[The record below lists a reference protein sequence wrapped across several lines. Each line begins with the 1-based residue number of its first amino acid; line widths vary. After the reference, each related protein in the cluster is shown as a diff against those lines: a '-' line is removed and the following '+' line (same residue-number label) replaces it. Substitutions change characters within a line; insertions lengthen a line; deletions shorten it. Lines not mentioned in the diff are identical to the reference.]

1 MTVNRITWILLGC
14 CACFALVSRGAA
26 AEGLPNTVVEVRVE
40 GNERLSKN
48 AVLSYVKTR
57 VGTTYDDAAVKADR
71 DRLSASGRFSN
82 VTVTRTPTDKGVIV
96 TFKVA
101 ERATIGRISLL
112 GAKHYTETELRKD
125 LPISEGDPLSAA
137 SIQAGKR
144 ALLNKYHGDGFYFVE
159 ITVVDSPPAEKDE
172 VIYRI
177 VEGPRAIIKK
187 VLFEGNHYFK
197 DITLKLKAETKA
209 KFWPFLNGALNVEKL
224 DRDVQTIRNVY
235 INEGFLD
242 AEVGRRLDFSDD
254 KNSVRVTFLVKEGPR
269 YRINK
274 VVFNGNTVFS
284 SQELAGR
291 LRFEQ
296 GAFYTTEKL
305 RLDLKSLEFAY
316 GELGYIDA
324 DVKSKK
330 RFLAPQAPVP
340 EWARD
345 VDGGK
350 PALLNLVFDVV
361 ENDQYRIGA
370 IHIRGNSITQER
382 VIRREFRFRP
392 EQLYDTV
399 AVEFTKNRL
408 KELRYFDEVNIAPVD
423 TDQKSVKD
431 ILVEVKEGR
440 TAEFLIGVGISTNSG
455 LLGTVSF
462 TQRNFD
468 FLSWPKSFK
477 QFIKAESFKGAG
489 QRLEIKAEPGSEM
502 MVFTVGWSTPYIFD
516 LPYSLAVK
524 GYLFDRDYDN
534 GYDETRLGVLAS
546 FGHQFKNRWYGEVGT
561 RLEGIDI
568 KSSDYSAVEI
578 LEDDGNHTLVGFR
591 GNLIRDR
598 TDSRW
603 KPTEGDRFEFGYE
616 QVVGSYTFGRFNS
629 QYKMYHTTYVD
640 SLDRK
645 HVLAGR
651 VAYGQIVGDAPVFE
665 RFYGGG
671 IGSIRGF
678 KYRGISP
685 RGHWPNGAIHRDAI
699 GGDMMFFAGTEYT
712 YPILADQ
719 LSGVFFLDSGT
730 VEEEFEFT
738 TYRVAIG
745 FGFRWVI
752 PFFGDVPMA
761 FDFGF
766 PLVKDDDDR
775 TQIFSFSLGWTF

>member
-1 MTVNRITWILLGC
+1 MLSV
-14 CACFALVSRGAA
+14 CACWAWTTRQADA
-26 AEGLPNTVVEVRVE
+26 QTLPHTVVEVRVE

-57 VGTTYDDAAVKADR
+57 VGTTYDDAIAKADR

-96 TFKVA
+96 TFKVV
-101 ERATIGRISLL
+101 ERPTINRIALV
-112 GAKHYTETELRKD
+112 GAKHYTEQELRKD
-125 LPISEGDPLSAA
+125 LPLAEGDPLSAA
-137 SIQAGKR
+137 SVQAGKQ

-159 ITVVDSPPAEKDE
+159 VTVVEGPPAEKDE

-187 VLFEGNHYFK
+187 VVFEGNHYFK

-209 KFWPFLNGALNVEKL
+209 KFWPFISGALNLEKI
-224 DRDVQTIRNVY
+224 DRDIQTIRNVY
-235 INEGFLD
+235 ISEGFLD

-254 KNSVRVTFLVKEGPR
+254 KNTVRVTFVIKEGAR
-269 YRINK
+269 YRINS

-284 SQELAGR
+284 AQELAGR
-291 LRFEQ
+291 LNFQQ
-296 GAFYTTEKL
+296 GTFFTSEKL
-305 RLDLKSLEFAY
+305 RLDLKALEYAY
-316 GELGYIDA
+316 GELGYIEA
-324 DVKSKK
+324 DIKAKK
-330 RFLAPQAPVP
+330 RFLAPQAPTP
-340 EWARD
+340 DWARG
-345 VDGGK
+345 VDGGT
-350 PALLNLVFDVV
+350 PALLNLVFDIV

-399 AVEFTKNRL
+399 AIEFTKNRL
-408 KELRYFDEVNIAPVD
+408 KEMRFFDEINIAPVA
-423 TDQKSVKD
+423 TDRKDVKD
-431 ILVEVKEGR
+431 ILVEVKEAR
-440 TAEFLIGVGISTNSG
+440 TAEFLIGVGVSSNSG

-468 FLSWPKSFK
+468 FLAWPKSFT

-489 QRLEIKAEPGSEM
+489 QTFNMSAEPGSEM
-502 MVFTVGWSTPYIFD
+502 MRFSIGWSTPYIFD
-516 LPYSLAVK
+516 LPYSLSLK
-524 GYLFDRDYDN
+524 GYLFDRNYDN
-534 GYDETRLGVLAS
+534 GYDETRLGVLSS
-546 FGHQFKNRWYGEVGT
+546 FGHLFQNRWYGELDV
-561 RLEGIDI
+561 RFESVDML
-568 KSSDYSAVEI
+568 SSRNSAVEI
-578 LEDDGNHTLVGFR
+578 IEDDGTHTLVGFR

-603 KPTEGDRFEFGYE
+603 NPSSGDRFNFSYE
-616 QVVGSYTFGRFNS
+616 QVVGTDTFGRFNA
-629 QYKMYHTTYVD
+629 QYKIYRTMYTDT
-640 SLDRK
+640 LDRK
-645 HVLAGR
+645 HILAGR

-665 RFYGGG
+665 KFYGGG
-671 IGSIRGF
+671 IGSVRGF
-678 KYRGISP
+678 EYRGISP

-699 GGDMMFFAGTEYT
+699 GGDMMFFAGTEYS

-719 LSGVFFLDSGT
+719 LRGVFFVDSGT
-730 VEEEFEFT
+730 VEEEFECT
-738 TYRVAIG
+738 TYRVSVG

-752 PFFGDVPMA
+752 PFFGPVPMA

-766 PLVKDDDDR
+766 PVVKDEEDR
-775 TQIFSFSLGWTF
+775 TQVFSFSLGWTF